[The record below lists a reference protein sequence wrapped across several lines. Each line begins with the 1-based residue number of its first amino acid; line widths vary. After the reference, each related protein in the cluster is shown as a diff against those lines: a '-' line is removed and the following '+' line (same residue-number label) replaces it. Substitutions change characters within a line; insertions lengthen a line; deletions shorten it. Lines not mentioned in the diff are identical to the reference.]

1 MSVVHESSSRAYSHV
16 FAASLNACIALLN
29 QAAIAQR
36 EAPCAA
42 LSVAYNH
49 QTKTFRT
56 DEHGEDDSLIDVV
69 VSMASN
75 ELSYVSLTTAKG
87 SAGNAIFNPKFEQI
101 VRQTAGQ
108 IT

>member
-1 MSVVHESSSRAYSHV
+1 MSVVHESSPKAYSQV

-42 LSVAYNH
+42 LTVAYNPL
-49 QTKTFRT
+49 TKTFRT
-56 DEHGEDDSLIDVV
+56 DEHTEGDSLIDLV
-69 VSMASN
+69 VSTASN
-75 ELSYVSLTTAKG
+75 ELSYVSLSSAKG
-87 SAGNAIFNPKFEQI
+87 VGGAAIFNPKFEQI
-101 VRQTAGQ
+101 VRQTALQ